1 MRQLNVLVVDDSK
14 VNRLVIARLIHNL
27 GHLVTEAGDGAEAL
41 ACCEAQ
47 LPDLI
52 LMDVIMPVMDGL
64 TTTRLLRE
72 RYTRQW
78 IPIIFLTGKSE
89 QEDVLTGLA
98 AGGDDYLTKPVDTK
112 LLAAK
117 IRVMVR
123 IAEMQQR
130 IAQDAQRLEA
140 YYHAN
145 QMEQQLAQHVLHNL
159 YGDRQDDTLEQW
171 IRPTVQFS
179 GDIITAAKSPTDTL
193 HFMLADSTGHG
204 LAAAIACLP
213 AATVFYAMTQKGFG
227 IHAIAREINKKLK
240 QQLPV
245 GRFVAATLVAISPQ
259 ERTVTV
265 WNGGL
270 PFAAF
275 INERGEVEKQF
286 VSSHPPLGILPN
298 ADFDPAVEVFRW
310 NQPGR
315 VMVCSDGLTEA
326 LDSNGQLLDLA
337 QITRLLARPL
347 PDKVIDQVAGTV
359 SRNLG
364 EQENADDISVV
375 IAPCSNDSQPAVV
388 HAQPSGFTHLDNW
401 EIRLSFGPKELREDL
416 GMPTLLGWL
425 NQIGLNEQQFSDM
438 LLVVS
443 ELFNNALDH
452 GLLALDSADK
462 DSSNGFIHYLTQRQQ
477 RLAALQ
483 QGSIQVAMWRD
494 GSLLRLSVKDS
505 GGGFDLSAQPGQADD
520 AKHGRGIALIH
531 RLCQQVGYH
540 DGGTRAE
547 VAYQL

>member
-27 GHLVTEAGDGAEAL
+27 GHLVTEASDGAEAL

-130 IAQDAQRLEA
+130 IAQDAKRLEA

-145 QMEQQLAQHVLHNL
+145 KMEQQLDEHVLHNL
-159 YGDRQDDTLEQW
+159 YGDRQEDALEQW

-179 GDIITAAKSPTDTL
+179 GDIITAARSPADTL

-227 IHAIAREINKKLK
+227 IHAIAREINRKLK

-265 WNGGL
+265 WNGGI

-275 INERGEVEKQF
+275 INEQGEVEKHF

-310 NQPGR
+310 NRPGR

-326 LDSNGQLLDLA
+326 HDSHGRLLDLQRLA
-337 QITRLLARPL
+337 LLLARPL
-347 PDKVIDQVAGTV
+347 PEKVIDTIADTV
-359 SRNLG
+359 SSSLG
-364 EQENADDISVV
+364 TQENVDDISVV
-375 IAPCSNDSQPAVV
+375 VAPCSNDSPPAVV
-388 HAQPSGFTHLDNW
+388 HTQPSGFTHLDNW

-452 GLLALDSADK
+452 GLLALESADK
-462 DSSNGFIHYLTQRQQ
+462 DSSNGFSHYLAQRQQ
-477 RLAALQ
+477 RLATLQ
-483 QGSIQVAMWRD
+483 QGSIQVAMRRD
-494 GSLLRLSVKDS
+494 GTLLRLSVKDS
-505 GGGFDLSAQPGQADD
+505 GRGFDLSTLPDPVDD
-520 AKHGRGIALIH
+520 ARHGRGIALIH
-531 RLCQQVGYH
+531 RLCQQVRYH
-540 DGGTRAE
+540 DGGTCAE